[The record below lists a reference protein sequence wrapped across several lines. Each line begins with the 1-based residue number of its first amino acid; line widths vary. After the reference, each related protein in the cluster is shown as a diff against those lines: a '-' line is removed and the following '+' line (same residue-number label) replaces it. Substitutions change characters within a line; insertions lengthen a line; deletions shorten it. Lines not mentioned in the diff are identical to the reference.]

1 MTTSLHT
8 FISVLSLFCA
18 YSLGMYI
25 QRKILIGG
33 MFFTTVKE
41 LQEQGCLNKKG
52 IEIANKI
59 KIGEEYE

>member
-1 MTTSLHT
+1 MNTYLHT

-25 QRKILIGG
+25 QKQRLIGG
-33 MFFTTVKE
+33 MFFTIVKE
-41 LQEQGCLNKKG
+41 LQEQGFLNKKG

-59 KIGEEYE
+59 KIEEEYE

>member
-1 MTTSLHT
+1 
-8 FISVLSLFCA
+8 
-18 YSLGMYI
+18 
-25 QRKILIGG
+25 

-59 KIGEEYE
+59 KIEE